1 MTADLPQ
8 DRRALLRRAR
18 LPLVAAPML
27 LVSGPELVIAACRAG
42 VFGSF
47 PTANCRAEGE
57 LDEWLHRIAAACGPD
72 AAPCVPNLIVH
83 RSNLR
88 LDQDLDVILRHRPAA
103 VITSVGSPAAVAP
116 ALRAAGIQVW
126 CDVATVRHA
135 ERAID
140 AGADGLILLTA
151 GAGGQTGNANPFA
164 FVRAVRRRFDGIVA
178 LAGGQAD
185 GHALLAARALGCDL
199 GYMGTR
205 FIATRE
211 ARADERYKSF
221 VVESELDDIHL
232 TNALSGLET
241 NLLRRSLLAQGLDP
255 AEFGL
260 GPKRFSMTAL
270 EGREGG
276 APKRWRDIWSAGH
289 SVSGVLDVPSVA
301 ALVDRLAAEY
311 AEAARTTH
319 ALTAEPARAAGP
331 AQAAGIAQAAET
343 PGALA
348 AEPGSAP
355 GVAR

>member
-1 MTADLPQ
+1 MTADPQ
-8 DRRALLRRAR
+8 APADTDPRAILRRAR

-47 PTANCRAEGE
+47 PTANCREEGR
-57 LDEWLHRIAAACGPD
+57 LDEWLRRIGEECAETPD

-83 RSNLR
+83 RSNPRLR
-88 LDQDLDVILRHRPAA
+88 QDLEVIIRHRPAA

-116 ALRAAGIQVW
+116 ALRDAGIQVW
-126 CDVATVRHA
+126 CDVATVHHA
-135 ERAID
+135 QRAAD

-164 FVRAVRRRFDGIVA
+164 FVRAVRERFDGIIA
-178 LAGGQAD
+178 LSGGQAD
-185 GHALLAARALGCDL
+185 GAALLAAQALGCDL

-211 ARADERYKSF
+211 ARAEARYKDLI
-221 VVESELDDIHL
+221 VESELDDIHL

-241 NLLRRSLLAQGLDP
+241 NLLRRSLPAQGLDP
-255 AEFGL
+255 AEFGI

-289 SVSGVLDVPSVA
+289 SVSGVRDVPSVA
-301 ALVDRLAAEY
+301 ELVDRLAREY
-311 AEAARTTH
+311 GEAAEAM
-319 ALTAEPARAAGP
+319 L
-331 AQAAGIAQAAET
+331 
-343 PGALA
+343 ALA
-348 AEPGSAP
+348 S
-355 GVAR
+355 GVRR